1 MTNWYGTNEIDQND
15 GLTAV
20 YLGEKHIMQ
29 NIYSLVEI
37 NGAE

>member
-20 YLGEKHIMQ
+20 YLGE
-29 NIYSLVEI
+29 NILCKTYIVWLK
-37 NGAE
+37 